1 MSKNKKNNPYLEA
14 YNKADKNLTQLMSEI
29 KILTTNPRDKMN
41 EDTYKYKVKQLTFK
55 YANLLGH
62 IGPGGQPTKDL
73 NFMVQDLEKA
83 KATNATALG
92 SRYQKRNITSLAE
105 QLLIGGGFTGAT
117 GSGELMGNYRVN
129 KLPQFS
135 NKNSGSDYKLNPYYI
150 DSFNPKGEA
159 ATEESKEKA
168 AVDAYG
174 RDYDNPNFGINPN
187 RLNLSIQDGE

>member
-1 MSKNKKNNPYLEA
+1 MSKNKKNNPYLDA

-29 KILTTNPRDKMN
+29 KMLTTNPRNRMN
-41 EDTYKYKVKQLTFK
+41 EDTYTYKVKQLTFK

-83 KATNATALG
+83 KASNANALG
-92 SRYQKRNITSLAE
+92 SRYQKRDVTSLAE

-117 GSGELMGNYRVN
+117 GSGMIYPNTRVN
-129 KLPQFS
+129 KLPQFT
-135 NKNSGSDYKLNPYYI
+135 NKSSGSDYKLNPYYI

-159 ATEESKEKA
+159 NLEINKEKA
-168 AVDAYG
+168 AVDQYG